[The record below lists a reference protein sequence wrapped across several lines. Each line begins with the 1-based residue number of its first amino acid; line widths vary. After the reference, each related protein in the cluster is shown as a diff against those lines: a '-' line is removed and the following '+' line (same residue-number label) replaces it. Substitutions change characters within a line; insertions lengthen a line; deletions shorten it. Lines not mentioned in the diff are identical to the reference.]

1 MDGRVTFWERPDV
14 SVLSLMGFVVNLGE
28 GHGFVEDDVGNGIFP
43 WDLNSQGFVP
53 LRDDLISVDSSVING
68 LVPDNKV

>member
-1 MDGRVTFWERPDV
+1 MG
-14 SVLSLMGFVVNLGE
+14 SLRMMLGMGF
-28 GHGFVEDDVGNGIFP
+28 FP

-68 LVPDNKV
+68 LVPR